1 MASSQ
6 LTLVT
11 SNSCLCLLSILDFL
25 AFFEVAYMRGQMQK
39 SLINR
44 AINIIASIEAK
55 LRNTPP
61 RNIRLKMLLP
71 QLLAPRCQAENLCCL
86 LHS

>member
-1 MASSQ
+1 
-6 LTLVT
+6 
-11 SNSCLCLLSILDFL
+11 
-25 AFFEVAYMRGQMQK
+25 MRGQMQK

-44 AINIIASIEAK
+44 AVNIIGAK